1 MLSISLY
8 RIPFLLHKN
17 YKKVLSLTY
26 RKRSK
31 DNLFAKR
38 IPPSDFVFDEKVADV
53 FDDMILRSIPGYSTI
68 VDMIGGFAESY
79 HKSGT
84 KIYDLGCSL
93 GGATFEIS
101 KRLEGQDFSLIAVDN
116 SRAMI
121 ERLKQRK
128 IQLGSSAKEIEIQCE
143 DISNTKVEDA
153 SVVVLNFTL
162 QFLPIPLR
170 HELITR
176 IHDGLVPGGILVMS
190 EKIAFKDEILNSL
203 IIEMYHKFKESNGYS
218 KLEIS
223 QKRLALENILTPESL
238 DTHQSRLK
246 SIGFQTFSV
255 WFQCLNFA
263 SMLAIK

>member
-1 MLSISLY
+1 M
-8 RIPFLLHKN
+8 
-17 YKKVLSLTY
+17 TY
-26 RKRSK
+26 RKISK

-38 IPPSDFVFDEKVADV
+38 IPPRDFVFDEKVAGV
-53 FDDMILRSIPGYSTI
+53 FDDMILRSIPGYKTI
-68 VDMIGGFAESY
+68 VDMIGGFGELY
-79 HKSGT
+79 HKPGT

-93 GGATFEIS
+93 GGVTFEIS
-101 KRLEGQDFSLIAVDN
+101 KRLEGKDFSLVAVDN

-143 DISNTKVEDA
+143 DISKTKIENA
-153 SVVVLNFTL
+153 SIVVLNFTL

-170 HELITR
+170 HELIAR
-176 IHDGLVPGGILVMS
+176 IRDGLVPGGVLVMS
-190 EKIAFKDEILNSL
+190 EKIAFKDEILNNL
-203 IIEMYHKFKESNGYS
+203 IIDMYHKFKESKGYS

-223 QKRLALENILTPESL
+223 QKRLALENILIPESL
-238 DTHQSRLK
+238 DTHQNRLK

-263 SMLAIK
+263 SMLAVK